1 MRPDNISPL
10 IYQSGSHEFCL
21 KLTDMIVQL
30 TARFD
35 LPYIV
40 TGKPSYLAVERALPP
55 SSLLLPRH
63 KDHVAFVERQLV
75 FIGLLEVEAGLHH
88 LLPASAVLRHL
99 LSEMR
104 WSATQSQASWGV
116 SANVRVQDHTTD
128 LDCRRR
134 EPLDLAEE
142 SACDDDD
149 WLGDGVPD
157 GGHDLSAAQS
167 MDTQNPDYTWLGGL
181 VLIRRITK
189 DNIAM
194 VDTGAQRWQLECN
207 LCN

>member
-1 MRPDNISPL
+1 MTKN
-10 IYQSGSHEFCL
+10 
-21 KLTDMIVQL
+21 QL

-40 TGKPSYLAVERALPP
+40 TGEPAYLAVERPLPP

-63 KDHVAFVERQLV
+63 KDQVAFVERQLI

-88 LLPASAVLRHL
+88 LLPASAVFSHL
-99 LSEMR
+99 LSETR
-104 WSATQSQASWGV
+104 WSATQSKASGGL
-116 SANVRVQDHTTD
+116 SANVRVRDHTTD

-142 SACDDDD
+142 CACDDVD

-167 MDTQNPDYTWLGGL
+167 MDTQNPDYTRHSGL
-181 VLIRRITK
+181 VLIRWITK

-194 VDTGAQRWQLECN
+194 VDTGAQHGQLEYN
-207 LCN
+207 LPSLGTINRHRIHIHNTQ